1 MREEGH
7 MPTRMTYALILGN
20 RWEGRQKT
28 RWKESY
34 NRCME
39 SVDEM
44 GIVMSMAKWQIKVN
58 IILVTL

>member
-1 MREEGH
+1 
-7 MPTRMTYALILGN
+7 MTYALILVNTWG
-20 RWEGRQKT
+20 GRQNT

-44 GIVMSMAKWQIKVN
+44 GIVLSMAKWQIKVN